1 MTVWTGLFVGV
12 AGGVLLSLPLAAA
25 WSRLAERRVL
35 RSQKR
40 AQRAERLAELGTMTG
55 GLAHEIKNPLST
67 IGLNIQLLQEDLA
80 DAQREL
86 SADARSD
93 EPPRDP
99 RLAARDADLRDRLS
113 RVSRRLD
120 GLHRETHRL
129 RDILDDFLKFAGRLQ
144 LHREPTDLHVLLE
157 ELADFF
163 APQAGDAGI
172 QLRLDLHADPH
183 EAAVDA
189 GLLKQALLNLMI
201 NATQAMTQARVAGE
215 GRAHG
220 GANEL
225 HLRTSNPA
233 PEKNRKRGPR
243 PDTEQVCL
251 HVTDTGPGIP
261 DDVLPRI
268 FEPYFSKRRGGT
280 GLGLPTTKRIIE
292 EHGGTLTVH
301 SEPARGTSF
310 TISLPTQ
317 AAGPDDSA

>member
-1 MTVWTGLFVGV
+1 MNVWTGLFLGL
-12 AGGVLLSLPLAAA
+12 GWGVLLSLPAAA
-25 WSRLAERRVL
+25 VWSRLAERRVL

-67 IGLNIQLLQEDLA
+67 IGLNVQLLQEDLA

-86 SADARSD
+86 PEGSHTDN
-93 EPPRDP
+93 P

-120 GLHRETHRL
+120 GLHRETQRL

-144 LHREPTDLHVLLE
+144 LHRETTDLHVLLE

-163 APQAGDAGI
+163 SPQAADAGV
-172 QLRLDLHADPH
+172 QLRMDLHADPRV
-183 EAAVDA
+183 ASVDA
-189 GLLKQALLNLMI
+189 SLLKQALLNLMI
-201 NATQAMTQARVAGE
+201 NATQAMTQARE
-215 GRAHG
+215 QNQPHG

-225 HLRTSNPA
+225 HLRTSL
-233 PEKNRKRGPR
+233 ESGLKGRKSDHAAGHL
-243 PDTEQVCL
+243 CI

-268 FEPYFSKRRGGT
+268 FEPYFSKKRGGT
-280 GLGLPTTKRIIE
+280 GLGLPTTKRIVE
-292 EHGGTLTVH
+292 EHGGSLVVH
-301 SEPARGTSF
+301 SEAGRGTSF
-310 TISLPTQ
+310 TIKLPVTESQ
-317 AAGPDDSA
+317 HTSA